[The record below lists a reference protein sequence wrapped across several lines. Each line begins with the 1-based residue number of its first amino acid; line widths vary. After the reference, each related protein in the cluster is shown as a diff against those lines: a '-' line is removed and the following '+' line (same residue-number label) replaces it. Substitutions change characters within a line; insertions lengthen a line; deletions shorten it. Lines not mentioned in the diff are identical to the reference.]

1 MSEKLSVRETF
12 RDKVILI
19 TGCTG
24 FLGNYH
30 TYNTSMIIGKVV
42 LEKILR
48 SLPEVKKIYVLVR
61 LKVYNMKTTGI
72 ERGFADGTDQ
82 KRNI

>member
-1 MSEKLSVRETF
+1 MAPAAATESVQPG
-12 RDKVILI
+12 
-19 TGCTG
+19 TGSL
-24 FLGNYH
+24 FED
-30 TYNTSMIIGKVV
+30 MIIGKVV